1 MLWPDQKP
9 YYSLNAYYNQLFGQK
24 TYKIALDIGLT
35 CPNRDGTLDDRGCIF
50 CSSSGSGDFATPS
63 ASTLEG
69 QLDKAKDLLQRKYE
83 GQHFVAYFQAF
94 TNTYGPIDYLRD
106 TYRSIIQRPDIVGL
120 SIATR
125 PDCLSK
131 EILDLLEELNQIKP
145 VWVELGLQSIHE
157 KTSSFIR
164 RCYPLEV
171 FDHAVQSL
179 HAINIKVV
187 VHLIAGLPT
196 ETDAQFLE
204 SVAYVHQSKVHGIK
218 IQLLQV
224 LRNTD
229 LGRLYEEKPFRV
241 LSLDTYANLIV
252 TAIANISP
260 NMVIHRITGDAP
272 KEDLIAPLW
281 SLNKRGVLNKIH
293 QCFNDRDLW
302 QGKLLENNERRHEHD
317 R

>member
-1 MLWPDQKP
+1 MIWPDQKP
-9 YYSLNAYYNQLFGQK
+9 YYSLNCYYNQLFGQK

-35 CPNRDGTLDDRGCIF
+35 CPNRDGTLDYRGCIF

-63 ASTLEG
+63 ASTHEK
-69 QLDKAKDLLQRKYE
+69 QLDTAKGLLQKKYE
-83 GQHFVAYFQAF
+83 GQHYIAYFQAF
-94 TNTYGPIDYLRD
+94 TNTYGPIDYLRT
-106 TYRSIIQRPDIVGL
+106 TYRSIIQRPDILGL

-131 EILDLLEELNQIKP
+131 DILDLLKELVQVKP

-196 ETDAQFLE
+196 ETDTEFLE
-204 SVAYVHQSKVHGIK
+204 SVAYVNRSQVHGIK
-218 IQLLQV
+218 FQLLQV

-229 LGRLYEEKPFRV
+229 LGSLYTEKPFR
-241 LSLDTYANLIV
+241 LLTLDGYANLIV
-252 TAIANISP
+252 TAIANINP
-260 NMVIHRITGDAP
+260 NMVVHRITGDAP

-293 QCFNDRDLW
+293 QCFKDRELW
-302 QGKLLENNERRHEHD
+302 QGKLLENNERRPEHD

>member
-1 MLWPDQKP
+1 MLWSDQKP
-9 YYSLNAYYNQLFGQK
+9 YYSLNCYYNQLFGQK

-50 CSSSGSGDFATPS
+50 CSGSGSGDFATPS
-63 ASTLEG
+63 ASTLDI
-69 QLDKAKDLLQRKYE
+69 QLDKAKDMLRRKYDGE
-83 GQHFVAYFQAF
+83 RYIAYFQSF
-94 TNTYGPIDYLRD
+94 TNTYGPLDYLKN
-106 TYRSIIQRPDIVGL
+106 TYRNIIQRPDIVGL

-131 EILDLLEELNQIKP
+131 DVLDLLEELNQIKP

-157 KTSSFIR
+157 KTSNFIR

-171 FDHAVQSL
+171 FDLAVQNL
-179 HAINIKVV
+179 HTINIKVV

-196 ETDAQFLE
+196 ETDVEFIE
-204 SVAYVHQSKVHGIK
+204 SVAYVNRLNVHGIK
-218 IQLLQV
+218 FQLLQV

-229 LGRLYEEKPFRV
+229 LGSVYEKKPFRV
-241 LSLDTYANLIV
+241 LTLDTYADLIV
-252 TAIANISP
+252 TAIASISSNI
-260 NMVIHRITGDAP
+260 VIHRITGDAP
-272 KEDLIAPLW
+272 KEDLVAPLW

-293 QCFNDRDLW
+293 QRFKDRDLW
-302 QGKLLENNERRHEHD
+302 QGKLLENNERRHDHD

>member
-9 YYSLNAYYNQLFGQK
+9 YYSLNCYYNQLFGQK
-24 TYKIALDIGLT
+24 TYKIALDIGST

-50 CSSSGSGDFATPS
+50 CSRYGSGDFATPS
-63 ASTLEG
+63 ASTIEAQLE
-69 QLDKAKDLLQRKYE
+69 KAKDLLRKKYDGE
-83 GQHFVAYFQAF
+83 RYIAYFQSF
-94 TNTYGPIDYLRD
+94 TNTYGPLDYLKN
-106 TYRSIIQRPDIVGL
+106 TYRRIIQRSDIVGL

-125 PDCLSK
+125 PDCLSPG
-131 EILDLLEELNQIKP
+131 ILDLLEELNMIKP

-157 KTSSFIR
+157 KTSNFIR

-171 FDHAVQSL
+171 FDLAVQNL
-179 HAINIKVV
+179 HAIDIKVV

-196 ETDAQFLE
+196 ETDAEFLE
-204 SVAYVHQSKVHGIK
+204 SVAYVNRSKVHGIK
-218 IQLLQV
+218 FQLLQV

-229 LGRLYEEKPFRV
+229 LGSSYEEKPFRV
-241 LSLDTYANLIV
+241 LTLDTYADLIV
-252 TAIANISP
+252 TAIANIRTD
-260 NMVIHRITGDAP
+260 MVVHRITGDAP

-293 QCFNDRDLW
+293 QCFKDRDLW
-302 QGKLLENNERRHEHD
+302 QGKLLENNERRPDHD